1 MITDYLC
8 LLRLNER
15 HFSTCKVQKLWVW
28 YRVFSFLFKTRI
40 SFYSWLHSMSQMN
53 WIKGCKKLEQEKVN
67 NLVLITIRGIGIH
80 HKCDFE
86 RSLVSY
92 FVPSLLAKSVRSTLF
107 LWTDKPLLTKMIS
120 VPVDLPSFL
129 EQWNGHPYNTYMG
142 SSLKPITMQ
151 VVGLNQPFIYYL
163 YYIINSLS
171 RVGSCWR
178 KDN

>member
-107 LWTDKPLLTKMIS
+107 LWTEWIVIISLCLRRWFQSRSICRHSWNSEMVFRTIRTWDLL
-120 VPVDLPSFL
+120 
-129 EQWNGHPYNTYMG
+129 
-142 SSLKPITMQ
+142 
-151 VVGLNQPFIYYL
+151 
-163 YYIINSLS
+163 
-171 RVGSCWR
+171 
-178 KDN
+178 

>member
-28 YRVFSFLFKTRI
+28 YRVFSFLFKIRI
-40 SFYSWLHSMSQMN
+40 SFYSRLHSMSQMN

-107 LWTDKPLLTKMIS
+107 LWTEWIVIISLCLRRWFQSRSFCRHSWNSEMVIRTIRTWDLL
-120 VPVDLPSFL
+120 
-129 EQWNGHPYNTYMG
+129 
-142 SSLKPITMQ
+142 
-151 VVGLNQPFIYYL
+151 
-163 YYIINSLS
+163 
-171 RVGSCWR
+171 
-178 KDN
+178 